1 MTQAPDALLVAAVH
15 LARRAAIAEA
25 GDAELVGAP
34 VGVEADDERL
44 VTHLFAAELP
54 GYSAWRWAVTI
65 ARTED
70 VAVLEG
76 ITICDVVLLPGPD
89 ALLPPEWIPYDK
101 RVQPGDLGV
110 GDLLPTHA
118 DDLRLVPGYAALPAD
133 EELDPAQLWELGLGR
148 ARVLSADGRDSA
160 AKRWYSSDRGPR
172 AEIALNAPLPCGS
185 CGFFLP
191 IAGSLRAAFGVC
203 SNEFAPDDARV
214 VSADHG
220 CGAHS
225 QALVIE

>member
-15 LARRAAIAEA
+15 LARTAAIAEA

-44 VTHLFAAELP
+44 ATHLFEAYLP
-54 GYSAWRWAVTI
+54 GYTAWRWAVTI
-65 ARTED
+65 ARTVD
-70 VAVLEG
+70 AMSLDAV
-76 ITICDVVLLPGPD
+76 TICDVVLLPGPD
-89 ALLPPEWIPYDK
+89 ALLAPEWIPYEK

-110 GDLLPTHA
+110 GDLLPTHT
-118 DDLRLVPGYAALPAD
+118 DDPRLVPGYAALPAD

-148 ARVLSADGRDSA
+148 ARVLSAEGRDA
-160 AKRWYSSDRGPR
+160 AAERWYGGDRGPR
-172 AEIALNAPLPCGS
+172 AEIAINAPLPCAS

-191 IAGSLRAAFGVC
+191 ISGSLRSAFGVC

-214 VSADHG
+214 VSVDHG

-225 QALVIE
+225 QALVVE

>member
-1 MTQAPDALLVAAVH
+1 MMQAPDALLVAAVD
-15 LARRAAIAEA
+15 LARTAAIAEA
-25 GDAELVGAP
+25 GDPELVGVP

-44 VTHLFAAELP
+44 VTHLFEASLP
-54 GYSAWRWAVTI
+54 GYTAWRWAVTI

-70 VAVLEG
+70 VTNLAGL
-76 ITICDVVLLPGPD
+76 TICDVVLLPGPD
-89 ALLPPEWIPYDK
+89 ALMAPEWIPYEQ
-101 RVQPGDLGV
+101 RVLPGDLGV

-118 DDLRLVPGYAALPAD
+118 DDLRLVPGYASLPED

-148 ARVLSADGRDSA
+148 ARVLSSDGRDST
-160 AKRWYSSDRGPR
+160 AKRWYSSDRGPH
-172 AEIALNAPLPCGS
+172 AEIALNAPLPCGT

-214 VSADHG
+214 VSSDHG

-225 QALVIE
+225 QALIVE